1 MEVMEFDI
9 PVQQPAELVWQSHI
23 KNFQVTLPAANPGHY
38 KKVEYTEGPPLAAGG
53 VVKIHYVEEFGHYD
67 YIKFRWDV
75 MDHDNYYCKLTIFD
89 GGFISKKFASLVYH
103 YSVTPSSDNLSC
115 TMVWKIEYDDLEQ
128 HDCHDILKEE
138 LTKFSNIISA
148 HIDETIK

>member
-1 MEVMEFDI
+1 MEVVED
-9 PVQQPAELVWQSHI
+9 
-23 KNFQVTLPAANPGHY
+23 FQVTLPAANPGHY
-38 KKVEYTEGPPLAAGG
+38 KKVKYTEGPPLAVGG
-53 VVKIHYVEEFGHYD
+53 RVKIHYVEEFGHYN

-89 GGFISKKFASLVYH
+89 GGFISKKFASL
-103 YSVTPSSDNLSC
+103 
-115 TMVWKIEYDDLEQ
+115 
-128 HDCHDILKEE
+128 HDCIDILKEE